1 LHQIDKTQIR
11 NTKAIISLD
20 AIKQNALRIKSSC
33 GGSVKVCAIIKAN
46 AYGHGMKE
54 VAVALE
60 KSVDYF
66 GVALVSEGILLRD
79 SGIETPILVLGVIG
93 SEEIESALFSG
104 LTITVPSVEKL
115 NEINQIGIALNII
128 PKIHLKIDTGM
139 GRIGVQWNRVDEFLS
154 TAKKLNDAKT
164 IYSEG
169 IYSHFADSMDEEYT
183 KLQFERFQEVIAYA
197 NEISLTFECV
207 HICSSRSIFLYPEYR
222 MTMVR
227 PGVALYGIEPESTS
241 NILPKEF
248 IPALKWVTQITY
260 FKVLKY
266 GDYVGYGRTYQVKE
280 EYERIVTLPVGYA
293 DGFPRR
299 LSNKGFVLI
308 RGRKYPVV
316 GRVCMDQCMVSLGK
330 DGEGYVGDEVVL
342 IGSDSAASISVVDIS
357 NCIDTT
363 PHEVTVCISE
373 RVPRVFENK

>member
-1 LHQIDKTQIR
+1 M
-11 NTKAIISLD
+11 
-20 AIKQNALRIKSSC
+20 
-33 GGSVKVCAIIKAN
+33 CAIIKAN

-54 VAVALE
+54 VAFALE
-60 KSVDYF
+60 KSVNYF
-66 GVALVSEGILLRD
+66 GVALVCEGRMLRD
-79 SGIETPILVLGVIG
+79 SGIETPILVLGAIG
-93 SEEIESALFSG
+93 SDEIESALLSG
-104 LTITVPSVEKL
+104 LTITVPSIEKL
-115 NEINQIGIALNII
+115 NEVNQKGIALGIL

-139 GRIGVQWNRVDEFLS
+139 GRIGVQWNRVGEFLR
-154 TAKKLNDAKT
+154 TTKRMNDAKT
-164 IYSEG
+164 INSEG

-183 KLQFERFQEVIAYA
+183 KLQFERFEKVIASA
-197 NEISLTFECV
+197 KEINLNFECI
-207 HICSSRSIFLYPEYR
+207 HISSSRSTFLYPEYR

-260 FKVLKY
+260 FKVLKC

-308 RGRKYPVV
+308 RGKKYPVV

-342 IGSDSAASISVVDIS
+342 IGSDGAASISVVDIS
-357 NCIDTT
+357 NYIDTT